1 MEFGFD
7 WFVHENIDHKQSFP
21 WLIFMLSIPLVV
33 VLLAPETATV
43 GHRQA
48 EDEMKTSESWYFARR
63 GHGQP
68 LLSRGTIL
76 TVAERARALIIEL
89 RYGLPWYLAR

>member
-1 MEFGFD
+1 MG
-7 WFVHENIDHKQSFP
+7 VCIRMLNHKQSFP
-21 WLIFMLSIPLVV
+21 LANLHAVNPLSRRVV
-33 VLLAPETATV
+33 SARDGVTV
-43 GHRQA
+43 GHRPA
-48 EDEMKTSESWYFARR
+48 EDEKKTSESWYFARR

-68 LLSRGTIL
+68 LLLRGTIL

>member
-1 MEFGFD
+1 
-7 WFVHENIDHKQSFP
+7 
-21 WLIFMLSIPLVV
+21 MLIPLVV
-33 VLLAPETATV
+33 VLLGARDGVTV

-48 EDEMKTSESWYFARR
+48 EDEMKTSESWYFDRR

-68 LLSRGTIL
+68 LLSHGTIL